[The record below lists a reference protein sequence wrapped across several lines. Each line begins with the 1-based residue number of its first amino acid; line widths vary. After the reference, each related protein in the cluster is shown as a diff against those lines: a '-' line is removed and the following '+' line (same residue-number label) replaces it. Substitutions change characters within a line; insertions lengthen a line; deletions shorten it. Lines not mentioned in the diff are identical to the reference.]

1 MYFDVLCLCAEKA
14 KHLLEL
20 PGASERLKL
29 VEADLLKPGA
39 FDSAVQGCD
48 GVFHTASPFFHKVT
62 DPDVRL
68 CSYSFGSAFLSVN
81 T

>member
-1 MYFDVLCLCAEKA
+1 VVCTEKS
-14 KHLLEL
+14 KHLLKL
-20 PGASERLKL
+20 SGASDRLKL

-48 GVFHTASPFFHKVT
+48 GVFHTASPFFNKNVT
-62 DPDVRL
+62 DPDVRICRYTFFRPSCL
-68 CSYSFGSAFLSVN
+68 